1 MDPAGVGVTAAR
13 VLEVARSQLGTV
25 ESPPNSNHTPY
36 GVAYGMDRVAWCAI
50 FCWWTFQQAG
60 VGNLIPKS
68 AYTPAIADWFRAR
81 RQWGTVP
88 AVGALALFDF
98 PGDQVNRISHIGIVE
113 AVNRDGSVI
122 CIEGNTAPGTAGSQ
136 RDGGG
141 VYRRTR
147 KVGIVGYGYPAY
159 AAPASTAPAAVKAA
173 AKVGLQRTE
182 EDDMF
187 TDQDRALLA
196 QLARRA
202 DVGHA
207 RDQVLTALGEAEPE
221 MAPVKR
227 TPEQAAAIAPAR
239 RVDVGFAL
247 DQLTGKL
254 GGLDAKLSALIE
266 VLTKAL
272 PAAEAQE
279 KEPSS

>member
-1 MDPAGVGVTAAR
+1 MTAAR

-25 ESPPNSNHTPY
+25 ESPPNSNHTKY

-50 FCWWTFQQAG
+50 FCWWVFREAG
-60 VGNLIPKS
+60 AGNLIPKS

-81 RQWGTVP
+81 KQWGSVP

-98 PGDQVNRISHIGIVE
+98 PGDNVRRISHIGIVE
-113 AVNRDGSVI
+113 AVNRDGSII
-122 CIEGNTAPGTAGSQ
+122 CIEGNTSPGTAGSQ

-147 KVGIVGYGYPAY
+147 KIGIVGYGYPAY
-159 AAPASTAPAAVKAA
+159 AAPAAA
-173 AKVGLQRTE
+173 ATAKVTAARSQRTE

-187 TDQDRALLA
+187 TDQDRALLG

-247 DQLTGKL
+247 DQLAGQL
-254 GGLDAKLSALIE
+254 GGVDAKLSALIE

-272 PAAEAQE
+272 PAAEAQA